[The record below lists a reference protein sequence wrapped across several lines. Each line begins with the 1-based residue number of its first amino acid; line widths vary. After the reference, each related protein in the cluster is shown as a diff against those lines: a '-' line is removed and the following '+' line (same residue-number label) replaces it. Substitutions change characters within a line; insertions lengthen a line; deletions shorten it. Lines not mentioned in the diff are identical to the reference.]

1 MHTHNVNVKTA
12 AQETAG
18 RWGKNTSVHHKAVT
32 KSPFRRLLAAA
43 RDAADYS
50 VACEQEAS
58 HHYGHT
64 FTRLDHAVTW
74 FSGFISGFRTH
85 LSRKEDYQMHIHN
98 LKMVVKKPQ
107 LGKAADVL
115 PLLRIRLSDTCVIEF
130 VEVDIRF
137 NDCRRWQIL
146 EGEKVVL
153 FSPRSHEKLRDV
165 RREATIA
172 LDMHEKQAEER
183 VTAARA
189 VLKLL
194 AEYPTFAALAAHPAR
209 TDNA

>member
-18 RWGKNTSVHHKAVT
+18 RWGENTAVQHEGT
-32 KSPFRRLLAAA
+32 APLRHP
-43 RDAADYS
+43 
-50 VACEQEAS
+50 Q
-58 HHYGHT
+58 T
-64 FTRLDHAVTW
+64 
-74 FSGFISGFRTH
+74 
-85 LSRKEDYQMHIHN
+85 RKEKNQM
-98 LKMVVKKPQ
+98 KKPQ

-146 EGEKVVL
+146 EGEEAVM

-172 LDMHEKQAEER
+172 LDMHEKQADER

>member
-1 MHTHNVNVKTA
+1 M
-12 AQETAG
+12 
-18 RWGKNTSVHHKAVT
+18 
-32 KSPFRRLLAAA
+32 
-43 RDAADYS
+43 
-50 VACEQEAS
+50 
-58 HHYGHT
+58 
-64 FTRLDHAVTW
+64 
-74 FSGFISGFRTH
+74 
-85 LSRKEDYQMHIHN
+85 
-98 LKMVVKKPQ
+98 KKPQ

-146 EGEKVVL
+146 EGEKAVL
-153 FSPRSHEKLRDV
+153 FSPRSHEKLHDV

-172 LDMHEKQAEER
+172 LDVHEKQADDR
-183 VTAARA
+183 DTCQSAAARA

-209 TDNA
+209 IDNA